1 IEGGAYARYVPSG
14 HLVYARAGGLLTVPF
29 DLKGLKVTGPPVPV
43 LEGVSTNPITG
54 AAEFGASAD
63 GSLAYV
69 PGGET
74 GVGML
79 LWVDRKG
86 APRPV
91 PAPPRVYQW
100 PRLSPDGQRM
110 GVAIVGA
117 NPGVWLYDLAR
128 GTLTRLVELSGSL
141 ASPAWTPD

>member
-1 IEGGAYARYVPSG
+1 MMRGLRCCHLLETAEKRVLVEGGTFARYVPSG

-43 LEGVSTNPITG
+43 LEGVSTPITV

-91 PAPPRVYQW
+91 PRPHECTSGLGFPP
-100 PRLSPDGQRM
+100 M
-110 GVAIVGA
+110 
-117 NPGVWLYDLAR
+117 
-128 GTLTRLVELSGSL
+128 
-141 ASPAWTPD
+141 